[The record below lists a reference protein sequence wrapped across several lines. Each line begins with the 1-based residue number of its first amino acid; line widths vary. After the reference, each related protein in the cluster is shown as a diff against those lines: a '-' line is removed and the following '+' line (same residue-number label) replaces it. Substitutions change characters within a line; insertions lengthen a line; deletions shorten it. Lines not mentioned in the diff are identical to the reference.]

1 MQFNGGCGSC
11 KFCNGQIIM
20 APEGL
25 AQFIHEDDCV
35 FKNAEYGSEEFGE
48 DIMDGNDMEEE
59 EYIEDV
65 IDQEGDREVEDLKK
79 RLERVE
85 SYARG
90 SSARHKMRPNVS
102 AEWIA
107 KLREYL
113 RVIGNAV
120 GQAPPPQPSS
130 FDKVDIQRT

>member
-120 GQAPPPQPSS
+120 G
-130 FDKVDIQRT
+130 